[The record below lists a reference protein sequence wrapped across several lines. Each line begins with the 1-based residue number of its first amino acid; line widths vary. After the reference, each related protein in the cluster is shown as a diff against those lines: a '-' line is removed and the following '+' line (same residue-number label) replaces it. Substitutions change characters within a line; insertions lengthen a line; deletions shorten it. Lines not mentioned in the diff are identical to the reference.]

1 MERRENYEV
10 QWKINLFNQIILR
23 KFGVI
28 VMKIFH
34 IYDEHAIV
42 RPGGGS
48 SPYIVYNIAKYTA
61 AKGHDVTILERRWAG
76 LDYREEI
83 EGVKFERIDLSIGS
97 STPYEEIPQ
106 NVIKSPVGLLRFIL
120 DRTEFAFKVL
130 RYLKKNDFDVVHVY
144 LPYTAV
150 ILVTLSRK
158 LRKKMIY
165 GEFIGET
172 KKRLKL
178 GNSEDIPLLFKFFSP
193 DLYLMKRVR
202 KVVMQN
208 EGVRSEL
215 VSSGKIKSE
224 KVMAISL
231 GVETSVFNPNINTG
245 NIKERYGL
253 NGKTLVLFAS
263 DIIPRKGVEYLVKA
277 ANIVVNQLSYKDT
290 LFLLKGKVSEEEYL
304 ERIHKLI
311 EDYKLEENV
320 KIITEFLSHDDVKK
334 LYIASDI
341 YVLPSLEEPC
351 PTCLLEPL
359 ACGKPL
365 VGTNVGGI
373 VTMIKNDWNGFLVEP
388 ANEEELAEKIK
399 YLIDH
404 SEKWEEMGRNSRK
417 LAEEE
422 FDWKKIADRYLE
434 VYEEIKG

>member
-1 MERRENYEV
+1 
-10 QWKINLFNQIILR
+10 
-23 KFGVI
+23 
-28 VMKIFH
+28 MKILH
-34 IYDEHAIV
+34 IYDGPERV
-42 RPGGGS
+42 FPGEGS
-48 SPYIVYNIAKYTA
+48 CSLIVYSIAKYVA
-61 AKGHDVTILERRWAG
+61 EKGHNVTVLERRWNG
-76 LDYREEI
+76 LDYSEEI
-83 EGVKFERIDLSIGS
+83 EGIKFERMDLHICSSIS
-97 STPYEEIPQ
+97 RKETIEEM
-106 NVIKSPVGLLRFIL
+106 IKSPIGLFRFIL
-120 DRTEFAFKVL
+120 DRTSFAFKSL
-130 RYLKKNDFDVVHVY
+130 RYLKKNDFDVILVHY
-144 LPYTAV
+144 PFAAV
-150 ILVTLSRK
+150 VLVTLSRK

-178 GNSEDIPLLFKFFSP
+178 GPAKDIPLPFRIFSP

-202 KVVMQN
+202 KVLMEN
-208 EGVRSEL
+208 ERARSEL
-215 VSSGKIKSE
+215 VSAGKIEPE
-224 KVMAISL
+224 KLVVISL
-231 GVETSVFNPNINTG
+231 GVDTSEFYPDINID

-253 NGKTLVLFAS
+253 NNKNTVLFSS
-263 DIIPRKGVEYLVKA
+263 DIIPRKGVEYLVRA
-277 ANIVVNQLSYKDT
+277 ANIVVNQMGYKDV
-290 LFLLKGKVSEEEYL
+290 LFLLKGKVSEKEYL

-311 EDYKLEENV
+311 EEYKLEKNV
-320 KIITEFLSHDDVKK
+320 KIITGFLLHEDVKK
-334 LYIASDI
+334 LYVATDI

-404 SEKWEEMGRNSRK
+404 SEKWEEMGRNSRR

-422 FDWKKIADRYLE
+422 FDWKKIAEKYLE
-434 VYEEIKG
+434 VYEEVKG